1 MADTETPAPGRARA
15 AAPRPRHDV
24 RALRHLRAEDVMSRR
39 VVTIDGSASV
49 AEAVRRMREERV
61 STLVIDRRGPE
72 DAWGIVSRTDIIR
85 KVVGPGREPA
95 TVAVHEIMTKPV
107 VTVSP
112 GLALKFCLRLMD
124 TARVRR
130 AVVFDGHAL
139 LGVLSH
145 GDVFAALE
153 A

>member
-1 MADTETPAPGRARA
+1 MPDSEAPVVRRTRGERA
-15 AAPRPRHDV
+15 RPRHDL
-24 RALRHLRAEDVMSRR
+24 RDLRHLRAEQVMSRR
-39 VVTIDGSASV
+39 VVTIAGAASV

-85 KVVGPGREPA
+85 KVVSPGKELAALR
-95 TVAVHEIMTKPV
+95 VHEIMTKPI